1 MLHRHKECTQF
12 LTQHKMAPKTRKQT
26 PSNTSPSKSGTNA
39 NSSSV
44 VTPDKVTNVDKSTTV
59 SPIPKKD
66 RKRSADRRPENTKNN
81 HQSTA
86 ASDAIAPNTP
96 KKVKKSSKSE
106 PPSAPAKKIEGKPR
120 AKKHKKEEINKFTQL
135 YKQIETTQPV
145 VPATQSVSTQ
155 LVNSFEPS
163 ARKCNAY
170 TYGTYDGCVVY
181 SVFAYLSNRNP
192 AYTSNIKMQIEN
204 DPDLKESLHLLLTVN
219 KRDDHNPFEY
229 WKTQLPMRIQDDGR
243 VRFKYWPIY
252 VRLFDNSDDNTP
264 DNRKKWALDFTI
276 VANDLAP
283 KNADGTNVRY
293 TAVNIEY
300 QSDMGLSHLADY
312 LTVMDVFFEIERRW
326 INSQATSPEHRIE
339 LQKTKVF
346 NNKALLT
353 VFFGDDENFLEQV
366 KKYYKDTR
374 RLTDDDVPPGV
385 EDPNED
391 NSEDDSEGEDDSE
404 NESEGNN
411 DEGQEQNKERE
422 QGEDDDDENENKEQ
436 AKEEEECRK
445 EGIDVVDCN
454 TETKV
459 GKDDNGI
466 TKQDRGNNDDSV
478 GRVEQTQ
485 QHGEG
490 TSKKNTQCAM
500 SEMFKSVDRSM

>member
-1 MLHRHKECTQF
+1 
-12 LTQHKMAPKTRKQT
+12 
-26 PSNTSPSKSGTNA
+26 
-39 NSSSV
+39 
-44 VTPDKVTNVDKSTTV
+44 
-59 SPIPKKD
+59 
-66 RKRSADRRPENTKNN
+66 
-81 HQSTA
+81 
-86 ASDAIAPNTP
+86 
-96 KKVKKSSKSE
+96 
-106 PPSAPAKKIEGKPR
+106 
-120 AKKHKKEEINKFTQL
+120 
-135 YKQIETTQPV
+135 
-145 VPATQSVSTQ
+145 
-155 LVNSFEPS
+155 
-163 ARKCNAY
+163 
-170 TYGTYDGCVVY
+170 
-181 SVFAYLSNRNP
+181 
-192 AYTSNIKMQIEN
+192 MQIKN
-204 DPDLKESLHLLLTVN
+204 DQDLKESLHLLLTVN

-252 VRLFDNSDDNTP
+252 IRLFDNNNDNTP
-264 DNRKKWALDFTI
+264 GNCKKWALNFTI

-283 KNADGTNVRY
+283 KNADGTNVQY
-293 TAVNIEY
+293 TAVNIKY

-339 LQKTKVF
+339 LQKTKVL

-366 KKYYKDTR
+366 KKHYKDTR

-391 NSEDDSEGEDDSE
+391 DSEDDSEGEDDSE

-422 QGEDDDDENENKEQ
+422 QGEDDDDENESKEQ
-436 AKEEEECRK
+436 AKEEKECRK

-459 GKDDNGI
+459 GKDDNSI
-466 TKQDRGNNDDSV
+466 TKQDRGNNDDGV

-485 QHGEG
+485 QHREG